1 MRIAI
6 ANDMALAV
14 ESLRRILQ
22 TSGQHEIAWI
32 ARDGAEAVKRCAE
45 DRPDLILMDLIMPA
59 MDGAEATRRIMSAT
73 PCPILVVTSSV
84 AGNADMV
91 FEAMGAGALDA
102 VRTPILAQQGEQGAA
117 GLLNKI
123 ATIEKL
129 TRPVT
134 LKHWSPKGGGPG
146 PGQTADCSLL
156 AIGSSTG
163 GPRALATI
171 LGALPADFSAA
182 VVVIQHV
189 DSQFAGELAA
199 WLNAQSPLKV
209 RLACNGDLP
218 KPGTVLVAGTN
229 DHLIVDPLHCLRYSE
244 EPREVVYRPSVDVF
258 FGSVAAHWS
267 GDAVGVLLTGM
278 GRDGGSGLLKLREQG
293 FHTIAEH
300 ASTCAVYGMPKA
312 AVQLHAAVEVLPVHD
327 IAAALVKKLG
337 CGAINPRRQGM
348 IP

>member
-6 ANDMALAV
+6 ANDMVLAV

-22 TSGQHEIAWI
+22 GSGQHRIAWI
-32 ARDGAEAVKRCAE
+32 ARDGAEAVRRCAE

-59 MDGAEATRRIMSAT
+59 MNGAEATRRIMSAT
-73 PCPILVVTSSV
+73 PCPILVVTGSV
-84 AGNADMV
+84 GGNADMV

-102 VRTPILAQQGEQGAA
+102 VRTPILAQLGEQGAA

-129 TRPVT
+129 TRPATV
-134 LKHWSPKGGGPG
+134 KHGLLQGGGPG
-146 PGQTADCSLL
+146 PGRGADSALV

-171 LGALPADFSAA
+171 LGELPADFPAA
-182 VVVIQHV
+182 IVIIQHV

-199 WLNAQSPLKV
+199 WLNDQSRLKV
-209 RLACNGDLP
+209 RLACSGDFP
-218 KPGTVLVAGTN
+218 RPGTALIAGTN
-229 DHLIVDPLHCLRYSE
+229 DHLILDPLHCLSYSE
-244 EPREVVYRPSVDVF
+244 EPREIVYRPSVDVF

-267 GDAVGVLLTGM
+267 GEVVGVLLTGM
-278 GRDGGSGLLKLREQG
+278 GRDGGLGLLKLREKG

-312 AVQLHAAVEVLPVHD
+312 AVQLNAAAEVLPVQD
-327 IAAALVKKLG
+327 IAAALVKNLG
-337 CGAINPRRQGM
+337 CGAVNPRRQGSL
-348 IP
+348 P